1 MKRLIKIYD
10 TTLRD
15 GSQTEGISFSLEDKI
30 RITKKLDELGVHYIE
45 GGWPFS
51 NPKDLEFF
59 EKIRGISLKNSRL
72 TAFGSTRQKRHRA
85 EKDPNLKA
93 LVASGAPVITIFG
106 KSWDLHVKNVLGV
119 TLDENLELIRDS
131 LDYLKSRVEEVFY
144 DAEHFFD
151 GYKAD
156 PAYALKTL
164 HAAQEAGADCIILC
178 DTNGG
183 TLVEEAEEIIQVVQK
198 EIDTPLGIHT
208 HNDSDLA
215 VANTLTAVGLGIN
228 HIQGTI
234 NGYGERCGNADLCS
248 VIPNLILKMG
258 LDCISDTQLITLT
271 EVSTFVSELANLKHD
286 PHRPFVGESAF
297 AHKGGIHVSAVQ
309 KVSRSYEHIEPR
321 QVGNKQKILISEL
334 SGKSNIISK
343 AREFGLD
350 LTRETAEIRDLLK
363 QLKRLEHEGFQF
375 EGAEAS
381 FELLMK
387 KAMGL
392 YTPFFDLEGFRVIV
406 ERREW
411 DKKPVAEATIKIMV
425 DGQIEHT
432 AATGDGPVNALDNAL
447 RKALIPFYPSIQ
459 EMSLIDFKVRILN
472 EHAGSSART
481 RVLIESGDGESN
493 WGTVGVSDNI
503 IEASWQALVDSV
515 EYKLFKDKKKSS

>member
-1 MKRLIKIYD
+1 MNRLIKIYD

-15 GSQTEGISFSLEDKI
+15 GSQTEGISFSVEDKI
-30 RITKKLDELGVHYIE
+30 RIAGKLDELGVHYIE

-59 EKIRGISLKNSRL
+59 KFIKEGSLKNSRL
-72 TAFGSTRQKRHRA
+72 AAFGSTCMKKYKAQN
-85 EKDPNLKA
+85 DPNLKA

-106 KSWDLHVKNVLGV
+106 KSWDLHATEVLGI
-119 TLDENLELIRDS
+119 TLEENLELISDS
-131 LDYLKSRVEEVFY
+131 LEFLKPKVDEILY

-151 GYKAD
+151 GYKANPD
-156 PAYALKTL
+156 YALKTL
-164 HAAQEAGADCIILC
+164 RAARDAGADCIILC

-183 TLVEEAEEIIQVVQK
+183 TLVNEAQEIIGVVQK
-198 EIDTPLGIHT
+198 KIDIPLGIHA
-208 HNDSDLA
+208 HNDSGLG
-215 VANTLTAVGLGIN
+215 VANTLMAVGLGIN
-228 HIQGTI
+228 HVQGTV

-248 VIPNLILKMG
+248 IIPNLKLKMG
-258 LDCISDTQLITLT
+258 FDSISDKQLLSLT
-271 EVSTFVSELANLKHD
+271 ETSTFVSELANLRHD
-286 PHRPFVGESAF
+286 PHKPFVGESAF
-297 AHKGGIHVSAVQ
+297 AHKGGIHVSAVR
-309 KVSRSYEHIEPR
+309 KVSKSYEHIQP
-321 QVGNKQKILISEL
+321 QSVGNKQKILISEL
-334 SGKSNIISK
+334 SGKSNLVSK

-350 LTRETAEIRDLLK
+350 LTHETPEIKALLTE
-363 QLKRLEHEGFQF
+363 LKKLEHEGFQF

-411 DKKPVAEATIKIMV
+411 DKEPVSEATIKIMV
-425 DGQIEHT
+425 NNKLAHT

-447 RKALIPFYPSIQ
+447 RKALAPFYSSLQ

-481 RVLIESGDGESN
+481 RVLIESGDEEGT

-515 EYKLFKDKKKSS
+515 EYKLFKDQEKK